1 MSMLKSSLK
10 QDLYS
15 WTHIMMFVFE
25 SIELQVMEVELCVCL
40 WVSELFFS
48 VCTCV
53 FVATVSLLVLYCR
66 GLASF

>member
-1 MSMLKSSLK
+1 MLKSSLK

-25 SIELQVMEVELCVCL
+25 SIELQVMEVELCVFL

-53 FVATVSLLVLYCR
+53 FVATVFLLVLYCR
-66 GLASF
+66 GLASFWV